1 MVIAEELVSLIEKA
15 QNGDQNAFEKL
26 VSDNMLLVYKL
37 AHRYKSKY
45 VEFDDLIST
54 GTIGLMKAIKQFD
67 TGFNVEFSTYAVPLI
82 LGEIRK
88 YFRDDGIVKISR
100 STKDLAKRI
109 EDARIEIERVE
120 HREARIEEIASKLEV
135 GVEDVIIALDANNYP
150 LSLDAPLDEDN
161 MTLKDVIAAEEN
173 ESDSL
178 LKIDL
183 ENAIKKLDKK
193 DQLFVKLR
201 FFDEM
206 KQTDLAIRFSCS
218 QVQISRREKRILE
231 KLKELMS

>member
-1 MVIAEELVSLIEKA
+1 MVIAEELVLLIEKA
-15 QNGDQNAFEKL
+15 QNGDQEVFEKL
-26 VSDNMLLVYKL
+26 VNDNMLLVYKL

-67 TGFNVEFSTYAVPLI
+67 TSFNVEFSTYAVPLI

-100 STKDLAKRI
+100 GTKDLAKRI
-109 EDARIEIERVE
+109 EDVRMEIEMNE
-120 HREARIEEIASKLEV
+120 HREARLEEIASKLEV
-135 GVEDVIIALDANNYP
+135 GVEDIIVALDANNYP

-161 MTLKDVIAAEEN
+161 MTLKDVIASEN
-173 ESDSL
+173 SEFDDLS
-178 LKIDL
+178 KIDL

-193 DQLFVKLR
+193 DQLFIKLR

>member
-1 MVIAEELVSLIEKA
+1 MVIAEELVLLIEKA
-15 QNGDQNAFEKL
+15 QNGDQEVFEKL
-26 VSDNMLLVYKL
+26 VNDNMLLVYKL

-67 TGFNVEFSTYAVPLI
+67 TSFNVEFSTYAVPLI

-100 STKDLAKRI
+100 GTKDLAKRI
-109 EDARIEIERVE
+109 EDVRMEIEMTE
-120 HREARIEEIASKLEV
+120 HREARLEEIASKLEV
-135 GVEDVIIALDANNYP
+135 GVEDIIVALDANNYP

-161 MTLKDVIAAEEN
+161 MTLKDVIASE
-173 ESDSL
+173 DSEFDDL
-178 LKIDL
+178 SKIDL

-193 DQLFVKLR
+193 DQLFIKLR

>member
-1 MVIAEELVSLIEKA
+1 MVIAEELVLLIEKA
-15 QNGDQNAFEKL
+15 QNGDQEVFEKL
-26 VSDNMLLVYKL
+26 VNDNMLLVYKL

-67 TGFNVEFSTYAVPLI
+67 TSFNVEFSTYAVPLI

-100 STKDLAKRI
+100 GTKDLAKRI
-109 EDARIEIERVE
+109 EDVRMEIEMTE
-120 HREARIEEIASKLEV
+120 HREARLEEIASRLEV
-135 GVEDVIIALDANNYP
+135 GVEDIIVALDANNYP

-161 MTLKDVIAAEEN
+161 MTLKDVIASE
-173 ESDSL
+173 DSEFDDL
-178 LKIDL
+178 SKIDL

-193 DQLFVKLR
+193 DQLFIKLR

>member
-1 MVIAEELVSLIEKA
+1 MVIAEELVSLIEKTKK
-15 QNGDQNAFEKL
+15 GDQEAFEKL
-26 VSDNMLLVYKL
+26 VNDNMLLVYKL

-67 TGFNVEFSTYAVPLI
+67 TSFNVEFSTYAVPLI

-88 YFRDDGIVKISR
+88 YFRDDGIIKISR
-100 STKDLAKRI
+100 GTKDLAKRI
-109 EDARIEIERVE
+109 EDARVEIERIE
-120 HREARIEEIASKLEV
+120 HREARIEEIANKLEV
-135 GVEDVIIALDANNYP
+135 GVEDIVIALEANNYP

-161 MTLKDVIAAEEN
+161 MTLKDVIAS
-173 ESDSL
+173 ESSALDEL
-178 LKIDL
+178 ARIDL

-193 DQLFVKLR
+193 DQLFIKLR

>member
-15 QNGDQNAFEKL
+15 QKGDQEIFEKL
-26 VSDNMLLVYKL
+26 VNDNMLLVYKL

-67 TGFNVEFSTYAVPLI
+67 TSFNVEFSTYAVPLI

-100 STKDLAKRI
+100 GTKDLAKKI
-109 EDARIEIERVE
+109 EDVRIEIERSE
-120 HREARIEEIASKLEV
+120 HREARIEEIANKLQV
-135 GVEDVIIALDANNYP
+135 GVEDIIIALDANNYP

-161 MTLKDVIAAEEN
+161 MTLKDVIASEDGEM
-173 ESDSL
+173 DSL
-178 LKIDL
+178 LKLDL

-193 DQLFVKLR
+193 DQLFIKLR